1 MQPAAGGRLRKGVR
15 RYLVSTARYG
25 LVYGQGSTAAGV
37 LGYCDS
43 DYAGCPDSARSTT
56 GYVFTLGGAAVSW
69 QSRLQPTVAASTQE
83 AEYMAAAAAVKEA
96 LWLRQLLQYDFEVDV
111 GALHLRCDNQAAL
124 QLLKN
129 PVISQRSKHISVH
142 YHLTRERVAMGEVEF
157 SYVESAR
164 NVADCMTKALPER
177 DFVRGRDSMGLRGI

>member
-25 LVYGQGSTAAGV
+25 LVYGQGSTAARV

-96 LWLRQLLQYDFEVDV
+96 LWLRQLLQYDFEMDV

>member
-1 MQPAAGGRLRKGVR
+1 
-15 RYLVSTARYG
+15 
-25 LVYGQGSTAAGV
+25 
-37 LGYCDS
+37 
-43 DYAGCPDSARSTT
+43 
-56 GYVFTLGGAAVSW
+56 
-69 QSRLQPTVAASTQE
+69 
-83 AEYMAAAAAVKEA
+83 MAAAAAVKEA

-164 NVADCMTKALPER
+164 NVADCMTKALPEC